1 MWPFPS
7 LHFIFFRL
15 VLMQLKWSVINAA
28 CSTNQWFHI
37 SPQLCWVHFGEN
49 APRFSKN
56 SSYLTKAPVLEKRI
70 TSKFEPVPQPPPD
83 NRRSVLFF
91 LPRFIEEAVPIQVA
105 FCGIYWSPTDRSRS
119 RSTSLSSCLG
129 LSAAAAGITKPYLW
143 QGDNGE
149 EEQPSDNAV
158 KPENIFLCSH
168 PSQRHLK
175 TGRRWQL
182 VRNWNCLRHVR
193 NAPTLTERH

>member
-1 MWPFPS
+1 MLFLSTMWPIPP
-7 LHFIFFRL
+7 FISFFLRL
-15 VLMQLKWSVINAA
+15 GLIQLKWSVINAA
-28 CSTNQWFHI
+28 CSTNPWFHT
-37 SPQLCWVHFGEN
+37 SPQSCWVPFGGN

-56 SSYLTKAPVLEKRI
+56 PGYLTKEKRPI
-70 TSKFEPVPQPPPD
+70 SKFEQVPPD
-83 NRRSVLFF
+83 NKRCVLFF
-91 LPRFIEEAVPIQVA
+91 LPRFVEEEVPIQVA

-119 RSTSLSSCLG
+119 GSPSPSSCLG

-168 PSQRHLK
+168 PSRRHLK